1 MTIRTYRS
9 LGRSV
14 AALVFATAVS
24 STLRADSPELG
35 DAKALYA
42 QASYEDALV
51 QLNRITE
58 ADAANQVDQYR
69 ALCLLAL
76 GRDREAQASLER
88 LVVRAPLY
96 VVRADDA
103 SPKLVVLFQQV
114 RRRTL
119 PVAAKDLYA
128 KARANFDGN
137 RFAEAQAQFE
147 DMLAVLKEAAVG
159 DAGSSIADLKQLG
172 EGFLTLTKAALTPA
186 EPAMPPPPP
195 AAARVTPA
203 KAALYTPG
211 DTDVIPP
218 VEIVRD
224 LPPWNP
230 PASLPNGRFSGKLQI
245 DIDEQGVVDR
255 AILIEG
261 IAPGYDQRLL
271 AASKTWRFQP
281 ATKDGV
287 AVKYRKTITVVLQP
301 PGPAGRAV
309 R

>member
-1 MTIRTYRS
+1 MTIRTYGS
-9 LGRSV
+9 PGRLV
-14 AALVFATAVS
+14 AALVFAAAIP
-24 STLRADSPELG
+24 STVRADSPELG

-51 QLNRITE
+51 QLNGITD
-58 ADAANQVDQYR
+58 ADVANQVDQYR

-96 VVRADDA
+96 VVKADDA
-103 SPKLVVLFQQV
+103 SPKLVRLFQQV
-114 RRRTL
+114 RQRAL

-147 DMLAVLKEAAVG
+147 EMLAVLGETAAG
-159 DAGSSIADLKQLG
+159 DSGSSTADLKQLG
-172 EGFLTLTKAALTPA
+172 EGFLKLTKAALIPA
-186 EPAMPPPPP
+186 EPVTPPPVAVRVAP
-195 AAARVTPA
+195 ARAVYY
-203 KAALYTPG
+203 YTPG
-211 DTDVIPP
+211 DADVVPP

-224 LPPWNP
+224 VPPWNP
-230 PASLPNGRFSGKLQI
+230 PSSLPNGRFSGKIQI
-245 DIDEQGVVDR
+245 DIDEQGLVER
-255 AILIEG
+255 AILVEA
-261 IAPGYDQRLL
+261 IAPPYDPRLL
-271 AASKTWRFQP
+271 TASRTWRFQP

-301 PGPAGRAV
+301 PSRPSR
-309 R
+309 

>member
-1 MTIRTYRS
+1 MTIRTYGS
-9 LGRSV
+9 IGRSV
-14 AALVFATAVS
+14 AALVFAAAVS

-51 QLNRITE
+51 QLSRITE

-114 RRRTL
+114 RQRTL
-119 PVAAKDLYA
+119 PIAAKDLYA

-137 RFAEAQAQFE
+137 RFADAQAQFE

-186 EPAMPPPPP
+186 EPAPPSP
-195 AAARVTPA
+195 AAARVAPA
-203 KAALYTPG
+203 TAALYTPG
-211 DTDVIPP
+211 DTDVVPP
-218 VEIVRD
+218 VEIIRD

-230 PASLPNGRFSGKLQI
+230 PASLPNGRYSGKLQI

-255 AILIEG
+255 AILLES
-261 IAPGYDQRLL
+261 IAPPYDHRLL
-271 AASKTWRFQP
+271 AASKTWKFQP

-301 PGPAGRAV
+301 PGTAGPAV

>member
-1 MTIRTYRS
+1 MISRTYGS

-14 AALVFATAVS
+14 AALVFAAAVS

-76 GRDREAQASLER
+76 GREREAQASLER

-114 RRRTL
+114 RRRAL

-159 DAGSSIADLKQLG
+159 DGGSSIADLKQLG

-186 EPAMPPPPP
+186 EPAPPPP
-195 AAARVTPA
+195 AAARVAPA

-211 DTDVIPP
+211 DADVVPP

-230 PASLPNGRFSGKLQI
+230 PASLPNGRYSGKLQI

-255 AILIEG
+255 AILIEA
-261 IAPGYDQRLL
+261 IAPPYDQRLL